1 MSGNEFI
8 AATAVILFV
17 TFLAGWFT
25 RWLVT
30 RITQSTLSDM
40 NEVETL
46 VQALPE
52 AELER
57 DNAQE
62 LLAKRETDHRTEMN
76 QALAELN
83 TAMDGLRDSR
93 REAEE
98 LRAYIERASGQS

>member
-1 MSGNEFI
+1 MSGDEFI

-17 TFLAGWFT
+17 TFLAGWLT

-30 RITQSTLSDM
+30 RLTQSTLSDM

-46 VQALPE
+46 VQALHE

-62 LLAKRETDHRTEMN
+62 MLAQRETDHRTELN

-98 LRAYIERASGQS
+98 LRAYIERASDKP